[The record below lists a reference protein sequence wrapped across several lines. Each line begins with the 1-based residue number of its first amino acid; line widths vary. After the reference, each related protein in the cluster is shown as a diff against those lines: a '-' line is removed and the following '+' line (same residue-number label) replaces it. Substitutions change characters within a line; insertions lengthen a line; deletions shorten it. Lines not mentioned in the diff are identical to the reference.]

1 MIIIFNKD
9 FTEKLR
15 ISKLIPKEVLYQI
28 IEEYNLDLSKTGEIE
43 IVILF
48 GIEVKKFREAVEK
61 IGVKFEELGYSF
73 GIIKIK
79 ILDIPLL
86 DDLEGLQYF
95 EFPKPIYTADYSSNR
110 ASCVQA
116 AWNNYGLSGE
126 GVLVGFIDT
135 GIDYT
140 HPAFKDTNG
149 KTRIEYIYDLENN
162 KIYDKDKINEAL
174 QNNDP
179 YSIVPTEDIAGH
191 GSHVAGIACAGGN
204 IDFDNYGVAYK
215 SSIIM
220 VKITREKSLT
230 AALSTQ
236 LMRGL
241 KFLIDKSKELK
252 MPLVINISLST
263 NDGAHNGSSLLEQ
276 YIQTITRLEKVALVV
291 AAGNDGASGHHIGG
305 TLERDK
311 EILFNI
317 GSGEKTI
324 LLDLYKPVLIDWTIN
339 ITSPAGISTQDIVL
353 SESYKE
359 RIIGNTQITIYTA
372 GPKPFD
378 ITGQIIIKIA
388 ALRKEILPG
397 EWKIFLKSRDN
408 STGYF
413 DIWLPITEG
422 LNEKTRFLQPDP
434 FNTLG
439 IPATVAGV
447 ISVGSYNYNNNS
459 ISPFSGRGVRRVGWY
474 ENPDLLAPGENILS
488 VGEEGGFTAKSGTSM
503 AAPHVAGI
511 CALLLEWGIVRENDI
526 FLYGDRLK
534 YYLIKGA
541 KRNIPKQ
548 VYPNPIYGYG
558 FVCAEQSIELLENRR

>member
-1 MIIIFNKD
+1 M
-9 FTEKLR
+9 
-15 ISKLIPKEVLYQI
+15 LYQI
-28 IEEYNLDLSKTGEIE
+28 IEEYNLDLDKTGEIE
-43 IVILF
+43 IVVLF
-48 GIEVKKFREAVEK
+48 GESVDNLRKSVEK
-61 IGVKFEELGYSF
+61 IGAKFEDLGYSF

-79 ILDIPLL
+79 ILNISLL
-86 DDLEGLQYF
+86 DDIYGIQYF

-110 ASCVQA
+110 ASCVQST
-116 AWNNYGLSGE
+116 WNNYGLSGE
-126 GVLVGFIDT
+126 GTLVAFIDT

-140 HPAFKDTNG
+140 HPAFKTLEG
-149 KTRIEYIYDLENN
+149 KTRIEYIYDLENGEV
-162 KIYDKDKINEAL
+162 YDRAKINEAL
-174 QNNDP
+174 ESDDP
-179 YSIVPTEDIAGH
+179 YSIVPSQDISGH

-204 IDFDNYGVAYK
+204 ISFDNYGVAYK

-220 VKITREKSLT
+220 VKITREKKLKS
-230 AALSTQ
+230 ALSTQ

-241 KFLIDKSKELK
+241 KFLLDKSKELRK
-252 MPLVINISLST
+252 PLVINISLST

-276 YIQTITRLEKVALVV
+276 YIQTITRLEKVAIVV
-291 AAGNDGASGHHIGG
+291 AAGNDGAAGHHVGG
-305 TLERDK
+305 VIEREK
-311 EILFNI
+311 EVLFNI

-324 LLDLYKPVLIDWTIN
+324 LLDLYKPVLVDWIIN
-339 ITSPAGISTQDIVL
+339 ITSPAGISTQDVVL

-397 EWKIFLKSRDN
+397 EWKITLKSSDN
-408 STGYF
+408 TKGYF

-422 LNEKTRFLQPDP
+422 LNEKTKFLQPEVL
-434 FNTLG
+434 NTLG
-439 IPATVAGV
+439 IPATVSGV

-459 ISPFSGRGVRRVGWY
+459 ISAFSGRGISRVGWY
-474 ENPDLLAPGENILS
+474 ENPDVLAPGENILS
-488 VGEEGGFTAKSGTSM
+488 VGEEGGFTTKSGTSM
-503 AAPHVAGI
+503 AAPHVAGV
-511 CALLLEWGIVRENDI
+511 CALLLEWGIVLGNDS

-548 VYPNPIYGYG
+548 IYPNPTYGYG
-558 FVCAEQSIELLENRR
+558 FVCAENSMELLENRR